1 MSKKHYISIA
11 RVLLVNKSSFKVCSD
26 LAVQFKNDNGSFDID
41 RFLTACGH
49 WYESIISL
57 FDYTIGIPFCW
68 YW

>member
-26 LAVQFKNDNGSFDID
+26 LAVQFKNDNRLFDIN

-49 WYESIISL
+49 
-57 FDYTIGIPFCW
+57 
-68 YW
+68 